1 MKRAWTLVTVAVAMA
16 LTTAVVFADQ
26 EQSSGVIFARSRTAK
41 YSQLVPGVSSYVAW
55 GDTAKGPFGGF
66 TRFRPGYDAG
76 VHTHTADVLAVAL
89 GGAYPYRDDAG
100 ANRAGPGVFFR
111 FRGGP
116 NNWSG
121 GVPK

>member
-26 EQSSGVIFARSRTAK
+26 EQSSGVIFARSRPAK

-55 GDTAKGPFGGF
+55 GDTANGPFGGR

-76 VHTHTADVLAVAL
+76 MHTHTADVVHVVVR
-89 GGAYPYRDDAG
+89 GAHVGREDAG
-100 ANRAGPGVFFR
+100 EKP
-111 FRGGP
+111 
-116 NNWSG
+116 
-121 GVPK
+121 